1 MVFVTSPKE
10 VKTEKRSLITLVTSL
25 PSLVIEL
32 VKSEIEQLKAE
43 LLRKLKHAGIGV
55 GFLVVAA
62 VFAFFAA
69 GVLTAAAILGLAVV
83 LPAWLA
89 ALIVAALLLVIVTV
103 FVLLGL
109 AQLKKSGAEPTET
122 IESLRRDVQVIRGT
136 TKRSTS

>member
-1 MVFVTSPKE
+1 MIEEK
-10 VKTEKRSLITLVTSL
+10 KTRSERRSLFSL
-25 PSLVIEL
+25 IAGLPGMLIEL

-62 VFAFFAA
+62 VFAFFMA

-83 LPAWLA
+83 FPGWLA
-89 ALIVAALLLVIVTV
+89 ALIVAAALLVIVAI

-109 AQLKKSGAEPTET
+109 NQLKKSAPEPTET
-122 IESLRRDVQVIRGT
+122 IDSVRRDLRVIKGT
-136 TKRSTS
+136 AKRSTS